1 MKLSLIVLYVPEPT
15 LDRAAAFYGAVFDAE
30 PVAEKHGQGP
40 DHFSVTGADGLVMEL
55 YPATSPPHTATR
67 LEFRGPDMDDAVQ
80 RLMDRA
86 YALPEDEGR
95 QGLVGERPDRQHGD
109 PVAGADA
116 ELRAA
121 TRAAHTI
128 LSAPPTW
135 CPHER
140 VEPDQARRRG
150 RAPELLHEV
159 RALLNEFQELDPSA
173 AGYSEAVTAL
183 REARDAMAAAVT
195 GCDPAYVAARREG
208 AAA

>member
-86 YALPEDEGR
+86 YALPEKTKAGK
-95 QGLVGERPDRQHGD
+95 GWWVSD
-109 PVAGADA
+109 PIGNTV
-116 ELRAA
+116 
-121 TRAAHTI
+121 I
-128 LSAPPTW
+128 LLPEPT
-135 CPHER
+135 
-140 VEPDQARRRG
+140 
-150 RAPELLHEV
+150 
-159 RALLNEFQELDPSA
+159 PS
-173 AGYSEAVTAL
+173 
-183 REARDAMAAAVT
+183 
-195 GCDPAYVAARREG
+195 
-208 AAA
+208 